1 MMRTIHLIFPNDAD
15 IANALR
21 YLLVFVQFRAE
32 SRFPLFAY
40 PPYSRGAVRKD
51 ARGSADFAMAS
62 ILTAAGF
69 LLVPALI
76 LWACLR
82 WPFAA
87 RLEPIVL
94 CYAAGLLV
102 GLSGLLPESAGPART
117 QVAEA
122 SIGLAL
128 PLLLF
133 AVNLGAW
140 RRLAGRAMLSMFLA
154 VAAVVAVAVTLNY
167 LFAARGVENPEELAG
182 MAVGMYTGG
191 IANVSAIKM
200 ALGVPDARYL
210 LFATAD
216 TAVGALYVF
225 FIIAAAPALFRRLLP
240 AFPEAERDAYAE
252 DAPQAA
258 LPRGR
263 RAILPGLIAL
273 AAAGICVG
281 LALAIAPFLTFMAQQ
296 IAVIVLLTTFGIVGS
311 LIRPLRENPMAT
323 PLGMFLIY
331 VFSFVIAA
339 SLDLAALADM
349 DLSILVFVFAA
360 TFGSL
365 ALHALLCRL
374 FNIDADT
381 FVITSV
387 AAILSPA
394 FVPMAARALRNSAVL
409 MSGMTMGILGFAIG
423 NYLGIA
429 VALLLARG
437 G

>member
-1 MMRTIHLIFPNDAD
+1 MPSIRACGRTPAQS
-15 IANALR
+15 ATASALPPGKR
-21 YLLVFVQFRAE
+21 GTYTPFRFE
-32 SRFPLFAY
+32 KRE
-40 PPYSRGAVRKD
+40 G
-51 ARGSADFAMAS
+51 G
-62 ILTAAGF
+62 AGF
-69 LLVPALI
+69 VMAGILAAIGFLAVPAAIVWMCRRVPL
-76 LWACLR
+76 
-82 WPFAA
+82 AA

-102 GLSGLLPESAGPART
+102 GLSGLLPESAAPART

-122 SIGLAL
+122 SVGLAL

-133 AVNLGAW
+133 AVNVHAW
-140 RRLAGRAMLSMFLA
+140 RRVAGRAMLSMFLA
-154 VAAVVAVAVTLNY
+154 VTAVVAVSVALFHV
-167 LFAARGVENPEELAG
+167 FAARGTEAPEQLSG

-191 IANVSAIKM
+191 IPNMGAIKL
-200 ALGVPDARYL
+200 ALGIPDARYI

-216 TAVGALYVF
+216 TVVGALYVL
-225 FIIAAAPALFRRLLP
+225 FILTVAPAFFRRLLP
-240 AFPEAERDAYAE
+240 PFPRSDAGA
-252 DAPQAA
+252 DAPAPQDAA
-258 LPRGR
+258 HRQP
-263 RAILPGLIAL
+263 AVVAGLIAL
-273 AAAGICVG
+273 AAAAVCVG
-281 LALAIAPFLTFMAQQ
+281 LAVVLAPLLSFMDPR
-296 IAVIVLLTTFGIVGS
+296 IGVIVLLTTFGIAGS
-311 LIRPLRENPMAT
+311 LIPALRENPVA
-323 PLGMFLIY
+323 PHLGMFLIF
-331 VFSFVIAA
+331 VFSFAVAA
-339 SLDLAALADM
+339 SLDLAALAGM
-349 DLSILVFVFAA
+349 DLSILVFVFVA

-374 FNIDADT
+374 AGIDADT

>member
-1 MMRTIHLIFPNDAD
+1 MT
-15 IANALR
+15 
-21 YLLVFVQFRAE
+21 
-32 SRFPLFAY
+32 
-40 PPYSRGAVRKD
+40 
-51 ARGSADFAMAS
+51 S
-62 ILTAAGF
+62 ILAAIGF
-69 LLVPALI
+69 LGVPALI
-76 LWACLR
+76 LWACVR

-102 GLSGLLPESAGPART
+102 GLTGLLPDSVAPART
-117 QVAEA
+117 GVAEA

-140 RRLAGRAMLSMFLA
+140 RHLAGRALLSMALA
-154 VAAVVAVAVTLNY
+154 VTAVVAVSVALHV
-167 LFAARGVENPEELAG
+167 LFAARGTEAPEQLAG

-225 FIIAAAPALFRRLLP
+225 FIISLAPAFFRRLLP
-240 AFPEAERDAYAE
+240 AFPKAGQEAYAD

-263 RAILPGLIAL
+263 RAVLPGLIAL
-273 AAAGICVG
+273 AAAAACVG
-281 LALAIAPFLTFMAQQ
+281 LALAIAPLLTFMARE
-296 IAVIVLLTTFGIVGS
+296 IAIIVLITTFGIAGS

-331 VFSFVIAA
+331 VFSFAIAA
-339 SLDLAALADM
+339 SLDLKALADM
-349 DLSILVFVFAA
+349 DPSILAFVFVA

-409 MSGMTMGILGFAIG
+409 MSGMTTGIIGFAIG

-429 VALLLARG
+429 VALLLAQG

>member
-1 MMRTIHLIFPNDAD
+1 MT
-15 IANALR
+15 
-21 YLLVFVQFRAE
+21 
-32 SRFPLFAY
+32 
-40 PPYSRGAVRKD
+40 
-51 ARGSADFAMAS
+51 S
-62 ILTAAGF
+62 ILAAIGF
-69 LLVPALI
+69 LGVPALI
-76 LWACLR
+76 LWACVR

-102 GLSGLLPESAGPART
+102 GLTGLLPDSVAPART
-117 QVAEA
+117 GVAEA

-140 RRLAGRAMLSMFLA
+140 RHLAGRALLSMALA
-154 VAAVVAVAVTLNY
+154 VTAVVAVSVALHV
-167 LFAARGVENPEELAG
+167 LFAARGTEAPEQLAG

-225 FIIAAAPALFRRLLP
+225 FIISLAPAFFRRLLP
-240 AFPEAERDAYAE
+240 AFPKAGQEAYAH

-263 RAILPGLIAL
+263 RAVLPGLVAL
-273 AAAGICVG
+273 AAAAACVG
-281 LALAIAPFLTFMAQQ
+281 LALALAPLMTAREIA
-296 IAVIVLLTTFGIVGS
+296 IIVLITTFGIAGS

-331 VFSFVIAA
+331 VFSFAIAA
-339 SLDLAALADM
+339 SLDLKALADM
-349 DLSILVFVFAA
+349 DPSILVFVFVA

-409 MSGMTMGILGFAIG
+409 MSGMTTGIIGFAIG

-429 VALLLARG
+429 VALLLAQG

>member
-1 MMRTIHLIFPNDAD
+1 
-15 IANALR
+15 
-21 YLLVFVQFRAE
+21 
-32 SRFPLFAY
+32 
-40 PPYSRGAVRKD
+40 
-51 ARGSADFAMAS
+51 MAG

-69 LLVPALI
+69 LAVPALI
-76 LWACLR
+76 LWACVR

-102 GLSGLLPESAGPART
+102 GLSGLLPESAAPART
-117 QVAEA
+117 QVAET
-122 SIGLAL
+122 SIALAL

-140 RRLAGRAMLSMFLA
+140 RRLAGRAMLSMALA
-154 VAAVVAVAVTLNY
+154 VAAVVAVSVALHA
-167 LFAARGVENPEELAG
+167 LFAARGTQAPEQLAG

-191 IANVSAIKM
+191 IANVSAIKI
-200 ALGVPDARYL
+200 ALGIPDARYL
-210 LFATAD
+210 LFAAAD
-216 TAVGALYVF
+216 TAVGALYIF
-225 FIIAAAPALFRRLLP
+225 FILAAAPAFFRRLLP
-240 AFPEAERDAYAE
+240 AFPETERQAYAE
-252 DAPQAA
+252 DGPQAA
-258 LPRGR
+258 LPRGS
-263 RAILPGLIAL
+263 RAILPGLAAL
-273 AAAGICVG
+273 AAAAACVG
-281 LALAIAPFLTFMAQQ
+281 LALAVAPLLTFMAPQ
-296 IAVIVLLTTFGIVGS
+296 IAIIVLITTFGIAGS
-311 LIRPLRENPMAT
+311 LIRPLRENAMAT

-331 VFSFVIAA
+331 VFSFAIAA
-339 SLDLAALADM
+339 SLDLAALAGM

-374 FNIDADT
+374 AGIDADT
-381 FVITSV
+381 FIITSV

-394 FVPMAARALRNSAVL
+394 FVPMAARALRNPAVL

-429 VALLLARG
+429 VALVLARG

>member
-1 MMRTIHLIFPNDAD
+1 MT
-15 IANALR
+15 
-21 YLLVFVQFRAE
+21 
-32 SRFPLFAY
+32 
-40 PPYSRGAVRKD
+40 
-51 ARGSADFAMAS
+51 S
-62 ILTAAGF
+62 ILAAAGF
-69 LLVPALI
+69 LGVPALI
-76 LWACLR
+76 LWACVR

-102 GLSGLLPESAGPART
+102 GLAGLMPESAAPART

-133 AVNLGAW
+133 AVDLGGW
-140 RRLAGRAMLSMFLA
+140 RRLAGRALLSMTLA
-154 VAAVVAVAVTLNY
+154 VAAVVAVSVALHY
-167 LFAARGVENPEELAG
+167 LFAARGAEAPEQLAG

-191 IANVSAIKM
+191 IANLSAIKM

-216 TAVGALYVF
+216 AAVGALYVF
-225 FIIAAAPALFRRLLP
+225 FVISLAPAFFRRLLP
-240 AFPEAERDAYAE
+240 AFPKAEEGARADDAAV
-252 DAPQAA
+252 PA

-263 RAILPGLIAL
+263 QAVLPGLVAL
-273 AAAGICVG
+273 AASAACVG
-281 LALAIAPFLTFMAQQ
+281 LALALAPLLSFMARE
-296 IAVIVLLTTFGIVGS
+296 IAVIVLITTFGIAGS
-311 LIRPLRENPMAT
+311 LIRPLRRNRMAT
-323 PLGMFLIY
+323 PLGMFGIY
-331 VFSFVIAA
+331 VFSFAVAA
-339 SLDLAALADM
+339 SLDLAALAGM
-349 DLSILVFVFAA
+349 DLSILVFVFVA

-374 FNIDADT
+374 AGIDADT
-381 FVITSV
+381 FIITSV

-429 VALLLARG
+429 VALLLAQG

>member
-1 MMRTIHLIFPNDAD
+1 MT
-15 IANALR
+15 
-21 YLLVFVQFRAE
+21 
-32 SRFPLFAY
+32 
-40 PPYSRGAVRKD
+40 
-51 ARGSADFAMAS
+51 S
-62 ILTAAGF
+62 ILAAIGF
-69 LLVPALI
+69 LGVPALI
-76 LWACLR
+76 LWACVR

-102 GLSGLLPESAGPART
+102 GLTGLLPDSVAPART
-117 QVAEA
+117 GVAEA

-133 AVNLGAW
+133 AVDLGAW
-140 RRLAGRAMLSMFLA
+140 RHLAGRALLSMALA
-154 VAAVVAVAVTLNY
+154 VTAVVAVSVALHV
-167 LFAARGVENPEELAG
+167 LFAARGTEAPEQLAG

-225 FIIAAAPALFRRLLP
+225 FIIAAAPAFFRRLLP
-240 AFPEAERDAYAE
+240 AFPKAEQEAYAH
-252 DAPQAA
+252 DALPAA

-263 RAILPGLIAL
+263 RAVLPGLVAL
-273 AAAGICVG
+273 AAAAACVG
-281 LALAIAPFLTFMAQQ
+281 LALAVAPLLTFMARE
-296 IAVIVLLTTFGIVGS
+296 IAIIVLITTFGIAGS

-331 VFSFVIAA
+331 VFSFAIAA
-339 SLDLAALADM
+339 SLDLKALAGM
-349 DLSILVFVFAA
+349 DPSILVFVFVA

-409 MSGMTMGILGFAIG
+409 MSGMTTGIIGFAIG